1 MLAAHIY
8 RPLAMRFAIALLLP
22 LFLSTTA
29 QAQRLVPKAD
39 PSYNL
44 FSAALWTSEISK
56 TLRSH
61 WRRPVDAA
69 PTTQPVIDI
78 KVDRQGHVTGARVQS
93 SSGNVTY
100 DASVVHAIRKASPL
114 PMPKDRAAYAPE
126 LRITFNTDRPIRI
139 LPVGFVPTTSPI
151 ARGPVPIPHAL
162 SMEQEDTIDLGAG
175 SHEITPSPDGGYPT
189 VALGATTPVYG
200 PRGAP
205 KAIGGSANEVVDTQM
220 DRYRDDFTRLLNQF
234 IRKPPGVRGGVLEMK
249 ITVQPDGSV
258 SNVEVAGESLHNPE
272 LESRIFAKVRD
283 INFGRL
289 ASAPADHFYRLRFF

>member
-1 MLAAHIY
+1 MLAVHVY

-22 LFLSTTA
+22 LFLSATA
-29 QAQRLVPKAD
+29 QAQRPVPKVD

-44 FSAALWTSEISK
+44 FSAAMWTSEISK

-61 WRRPVDAA
+61 WRKPVDAA

-78 KVDRQGHVTGARVQS
+78 KIDRRGHVTGARVQS

-114 PMPKDRAAYAPE
+114 PMPTDRSAYAPE
-126 LRITFNTDRPIRI
+126 LRITFNTDRPMRI
-139 LPVGFVPTTSPI
+139 LPVGFVPSAPRI
-151 ARGPVPIPHAL
+151 AREPSSLRTVPLGNDDVA
-162 SMEQEDTIDLGAG
+162 DLDAG
-175 SHEITPSPDGGYPT
+175 SREITPAPDGGYPS
-189 VALGATTPVYG
+189 VVLGATTPVYG

-205 KAIGGSANEVVDTQM
+205 KASGGSPSEVVDTQM
-220 DRYRDDFTRLLNQF
+220 ARYRDDFIQLLNQF
-234 IRKPPGVRGGVLEMK
+234 IRKAPGVRGGVLEMK

-258 SNVEVAGESLHNPE
+258 SNVQVAGESLHNAE

-283 INFGRL
+283 INFGHL
-289 ASAPADHFYRLRFF
+289 ASAPVDQFYRLRFF